1 MQCKDVKEGL
11 RVRIGKLGSTEGYM
25 VVDHHLK
32 CRREGATG
40 RLGWYVP
47 GHGGDVWWVAHD
59 DGTTGA
65 YAYDEFDPIVE
76 EKTVDKDASVLRG
89 KDAKKFLRSVETNL
103 KKSHSKKYKRA
114 KKVYDR
120 ATPIV
125 RAPDALRFEFSVV
138 KEDTYRSQSRGV
150 NMTDDMIRVVLD
162 MTRNEWRQM
171 LRLRKPNTM
180 KCGNE
185 VQ

>member
-1 MQCKDVKEGL
+1 MQCKDIKEGL
-11 RVRIGKLGSTEGYM
+11 RVKIGKLGSTEGYM

-65 YAYDEFDPIVE
+65 YAYDEFDPIEE
-76 EKTVDKDASVLRG
+76 EKPIKDTSVLRG
-89 KDAKKFLRSVETNL
+89 KDAEKFLKDVEANL
-103 KKSHSKKYKRA
+103 KKSHSKKFKRA
-114 KKVYDR
+114 KKVYDK
-120 ATPIV
+120 ATPKQ
-125 RAPDALRFEFSVV
+125 LFEFSVV

-162 MTRNEWRQM
+162 MTRNEWRQL
-171 LRLRKPNTM
+171 LRLRKPNIV
-180 KCGNE
+180 K
-185 VQ
+185 

>member
-1 MQCKDVKEGL
+1 MNLKDVKEGL
-11 RVRIGKLGSTEGYM
+11 RVKIGKLESTEGYM

-40 RLGWYVP
+40 RVVGYVP
-47 GHGGDVWWVAHD
+47 GHGGDTWWVAQD

-65 YAYDEFDPIVE
+65 YYYGEFDPIE
-76 EKTVDKDASVLRG
+76 EDKTIDKDASVLRG
-89 KDAKKFLRSVETNL
+89 KDAKKFLKDVETNL
-103 KKSHSKKYKRA
+103 KKSHTKKYERA

-120 ATPIV
+120 ATPMG
-125 RAPDALRFEFSVV
+125 RATGTVRFEFSVV

-171 LRLRKPNTM
+171 LKYRKSNTM